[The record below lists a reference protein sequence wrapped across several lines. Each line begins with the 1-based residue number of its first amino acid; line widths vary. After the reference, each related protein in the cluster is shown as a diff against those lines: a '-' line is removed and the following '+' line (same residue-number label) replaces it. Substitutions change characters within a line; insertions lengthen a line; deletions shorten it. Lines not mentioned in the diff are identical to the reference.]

1 MFTKN
6 NTNKILKIFLNDP
19 LEEFGLRELSRL
31 TNISPSSVKTH
42 LQTLQ
47 NENLIKQTTRKNSPL
62 YIANRDTAIFKTTQK
77 LQTIYDLE
85 KSGTLDHIEEKLSP
99 KAIVLYGSHNKG
111 DAIKNSDIDLL
122 LIGQEQKI
130 NLTKQETKLNKPIHI
145 IFEKNLDKIQPE
157 LKSNII
163 NGTVLRGYLE

>member
-6 NTNKILKIFLNDP
+6 NTNKILRIFLNDP

-31 TNISPSSVKTH
+31 TNISPASVKKH

-47 NENLIKQTTRKNSPL
+47 SENLIKQITRKSQPL
-62 YIANRDTAIFKTTQK
+62 YIASRDSQIFKTTQK
-77 LQTIYDLE
+77 LQTIHDLE
-85 KSGTLDHIEEKLSP
+85 KTRTLEYIEETLSP

-111 DAIKNSDIDLL
+111 DAIKSSDIDLL
-122 LIGQEQKI
+122 LIGQEKPL
-130 NLTKQETKLNKPIHI
+130 NLKEKEIQLNKSLHI
-145 IFEKNLDKIQPE
+145 IFAKSLDKIPKE
-157 LKSNII
+157 LKQNII